1 MPSIIDLVKMNVD
14 SNLRASSFTTML
26 ALMRASHYLILF
38 LIAREIFTVPASKIL
53 ILHSFSGGGYM
64 LDKGQSI
71 MIPKNLEAQVLLK
84 DHTLVEDR
92 EQENK
97 L

>member
-1 MPSIIDLVKMNVD
+1 
-14 SNLRASSFTTML
+14 
-26 ALMRASHYLILF
+26 
-38 LIAREIFTVPASKIL
+38 
-53 ILHSFSGGGYM
+53 M

-97 L
+97 LQSIGKCTEAETDETDTSQENNYFEDD